1 MDQILS
7 ILGSVGFNWHVALA
21 NFFNFLI
28 ILFLL
33 NKFFFKKL
41 GKTIDDRHKIIE
53 RGLNQARDA
62 EKALTSAQVQKEEMI
77 RDARKEGQHIITSA
91 EVTAEASSLSI
102 AQKAEEEINVRLG
115 KLEIREASVLADVEK
130 AFCWRLRMGIEADG
144 HLMSPWICKLDR
156 SAVADDHGVA
166 CARK

>member
-62 EKALTSAQVQKEEMI
+62 EKALVSAGVEKEELI
-77 RDARKEGQHIITSA
+77 RNARKDGQQIITD
-91 EVTAEASSLSI
+91 AEATAQAAALSI
-102 AQKAEEEINVRLG
+102 SQKAEQEINARLE
-115 KLEIREASVLADVEK
+115 KLQVREASVLADVEK
-130 AFCWRLRMGIEADG
+130 AFSEQAPALVAKLYAKTLKKEMTEADNNA
-144 HLMSPWICKLDR
+144 LIAKMSL
-156 SAVADDHGVA
+156 
-166 CARK
+166 

>member
-1 MDQILS
+1 MSEILN

-41 GKTIDDRHKIIE
+41 GKTIEQRHTIIE

-62 EKALTSAQVQKEEMI
+62 EKALSSAHTEKETLI
-77 RDARKEGQHIITSA
+77 ASARKEGQAIIAQSETTAKENAAHITEEAALEIEKSKKKLT
-91 EVTAEASSLSI
+91 EKEASLLS
-102 AQKAEEEINVRLG
+102 
-115 KLEIREASVLADVEK
+115 DVEK
-130 AFCWRLRMGIEADG
+130 AFSLEAPA
-144 HLMSPWICKLDR
+144 LVAKLYAKTLLTEMTEAENNALISR
-156 SAVADDHGVA
+156 I
-166 CARK
+166 K